1 MSIFAVIDNATSIC
15 DNVIVLDEGATW
27 APPFDHYIVNID
39 GLEVGVGWHYNP
51 NSGVWVGLP
60 SATASFSPSPIFMG
74 QTTTLSWD
82 CTGAD
87 TVTISSL
94 PFQTFPASGSYAFT
108 YDAAGTQTV
117 TVTGTNV
124 AGSATATATVRVY
137 ATSAEMETATTLQ
150 ATVI

>member
-1 MSIFAVIDNATSIC
+1 MSIFAVIDDATNIC
-15 DNVIVLDEGATW
+15 DNVTVLDEGATW

-39 GLEVGVGWHYNP
+39 GKGVGLGWHYDP
-51 NSGVWVGLP
+51 STGVWVGPP
-60 SATASFSPSPIFMG
+60 SASASFSPSPIFVG
-74 QTTTLSWD
+74 QTTALSWD

-94 PFQTFPASGSYAFT
+94 PFQTFPSSGSYDFT
-108 YDAAGTQTV
+108 YDAVGSQTV

-137 ATSAEMETATTLQ
+137 ATSAELENATTLQ
-150 ATVI
+150 AMVI